1 MSLRGAGVRP
11 AGRGVNAGADAAGAV
26 PAVLRHDNLAAPTY
40 ELRRSSGRQLTGAVS
55 GKVLRG
61 GNEKRPQSA
70 AVAVGS
76 DPRRTRRSSAWC
88 GSGAR
93 SRVRGW
99 RATAAAGPA
108 APPREYGAVADQI
121 DAGNYSEAYE
131 ATNSF
136 FRESVTAEEFR
147 DSMEE
152 RPALLGAF
160 GSRTLSS
167 TRRLTVARWTTSC
180 SSSTPPT
187 SCDRTSV
194 SGSPRCRRPPPGA
207 TEFIIVTMSPLP
219 HGNIGGRCATE
230 KPPALP
236 TAAGCPSNP
245 SPRMILVLRHSSAP
259 HSPRG
264 FGFHAP
270 HTRHRLCRS
279 ILLYWMTCGRSGP
292 ALFPLP
298 RCLARWALTRSRS
311 SRNTMSADSRSSG
324 SGAGIP
330 SSDAIDAIPLSCFS
344 VGQRVPARCCCCC
357 CTSRTDLKTLV
368 TPVSGVLGT
377 PVSGVSE
384 FSVTAVSGV
393 SGSRGAFSV
402 TAVSGYLANIAASGK
417 SG

>member
-11 AGRGVNAGADAAGAV
+11 AGRGVNAGGGAAGAV

-55 GKVLRG
+55 GRCCGAATRSVRNLR
-61 GNEKRPQSA
+61 P
-70 AVAVGS
+70 VGS

-131 ATNSF
+131 ATDSF

-230 KPPALP
+230 KPPAP
-236 TAAGCPSNP
+236 QRQRAA
-245 SPRMILVLRHSSAP
+245 RRTLR
-259 HSPRG
+259 RG
-264 FGFHAP
+264 W
-270 HTRHRLCRS
+270 S
-279 ILLYWMTCGRSGP
+279 W
-292 ALFPLP
+292 
-298 RCLARWALTRSRS
+298 
-311 SRNTMSADSRSSG
+311 
-324 SGAGIP
+324 
-330 SSDAIDAIPLSCFS
+330 
-344 VGQRVPARCCCCC
+344 
-357 CTSRTDLKTLV
+357 
-368 TPVSGVLGT
+368 
-377 PVSGVSE
+377 
-384 FSVTAVSGV
+384 FSVTPPPRTPRAG
-393 SGSRGAFSV
+393 SGSTPRTHGTGSAGRSCC
-402 TAVSGYLANIAASGK
+402 TG
-417 SG
+417 